1 MSEATKPYLVFYASK
16 LLGHFP
22 RDKGR
27 PWAMPRDMPDGAYI
41 YDQDRK
47 TGKWAL
53 DGEGQWYRSDFTP
66 VLDSDVP
73 AELKAWLLIL

>member
-1 MSEATKPYLVFYASK
+1 MSEAAQPYLVFYAGK

-27 PWAMPRDMPDGAYI
+27 PWAMPRGMPDGAYI
-41 YDQDRK
+41 YDSDHSFHRSN
-47 TGKWAL
+47 
-53 DGEGQWYRSDFTP
+53 EWYRADFTP